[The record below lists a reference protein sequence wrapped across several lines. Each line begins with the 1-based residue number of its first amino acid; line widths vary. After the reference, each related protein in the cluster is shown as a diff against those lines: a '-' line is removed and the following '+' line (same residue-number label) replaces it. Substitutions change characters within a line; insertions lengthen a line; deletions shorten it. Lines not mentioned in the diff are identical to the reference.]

1 MLTGHLGGEDA
12 YTFVGEGGGVGLTS
26 ITVFKRDV
34 IAREV
39 LCVLLDFEIGARIL
53 VSSGGHY
60 GMEWNGMEWN
70 VLLYYIITLLL
81 MEWNGMNR
89 LKLSPETFRYF
100 VAEGLWNGFPVF
112 GVTKTRMK

>member
-1 MLTGHLGGEDA
+1 
-12 YTFVGEGGGVGLTS
+12 
-26 ITVFKRDV
+26 
-34 IAREV
+34 
-39 LCVLLDFEIGARIL
+39 
-53 VSSGGHY
+53 
-60 GMEWNGMEWN
+60 
-70 VLLYYIITLLL
+70 